1 MQRISVVANNMA
13 NVNTNGYKTKNSTF
27 SDLVYTA
34 LEGAEGGTIKKGHG
48 IRMEKTESLTR
59 QQGGLSQTG
68 RDYDFA
74 ISGSGYF
81 ALLNPNTDE
90 VLYTRDGRFEAVN
103 QDGEFYLCDSLGRQV
118 LDKNEEPILLMTDT
132 GDGENS
138 GEDDEKTQ
146 LADRIGIFKIP
157 IQDGLEAA
165 GLNAFTVTDKSG
177 YIYSQTDVSEEE
189 PIGEII
195 QGSLELSNVELARE
209 LANLIESQKAYQLA
223 LKMVQTSDEIEQL
236 ECELRR

>member
-1 MQRISVVANNMA
+1 
-13 NVNTNGYKTKNSTF
+13 
-27 SDLVYTA
+27 
-34 LEGAEGGTIKKGHG
+34 
-48 IRMEKTESLTR
+48 
-59 QQGGLSQTG
+59 
-68 RDYDFA
+68 
-74 ISGSGYF
+74 
-81 ALLNPNTDE
+81 
-90 VLYTRDGRFEAVN
+90 
-103 QDGEFYLCDSLGRQV
+103 
-118 LDKNEEPILLMTDT
+118 MTDT
-132 GDGENS
+132 GEGENE

-157 IQDGLEAA
+157 VQDGLEAA

-195 QGSLELSNVELARE
+195 QGALETSNVELARE